1 MKIAIVGAGAVGG
14 YFGALLQESGADIT
28 MVARGRTLEAL
39 KFKGLHI
46 NDARGERYV
55 PIPAVAS
62 VQELKDADV
71 VMIATKALSWSSDLA
86 ELLGGIPANSVVAIT
101 QNSIESADLAAKS
114 IGADRVWPGVV
125 RGFFV
130 HEGPASVSYKGGP
143 LSYTFGD
150 SGELSRQFAS
160 TLEQAGID
168 GVLHPDILV
177 DVWEKAMFVE
187 VFGGLG
193 AFVEKRL
200 GTLRTHF
207 RASLEAL
214 MEEVA
219 EVARAA
225 GVALPSDAVERTM
238 NFADRMPE
246 NSTSSMQRD
255 LAAGVASE
263 LEAQTGAI
271 VRAAHKV
278 GVKTPLHDLIYAG
291 LKLKEEENSL

>member
-1 MKIAIVGAGAVGG
+1 
-14 YFGALLQESGADIT
+14 
-28 MVARGRTLEAL
+28 
-39 KFKGLHI
+39 
-46 NDARGERYV
+46 
-55 PIPAVAS
+55 
-62 VQELKDADV
+62 
-71 VMIATKALSWSSDLA
+71 
-86 ELLGGIPANSVVAIT
+86 
-101 QNSIESADLAAKS
+101 
-114 IGADRVWPGVV
+114 
-125 RGFFV
+125 
-130 HEGPASVSYKGGP
+130 
-143 LSYTFGD
+143 
-150 SGELSRQFAS
+150 
-160 TLEQAGID
+160 
-168 GVLHPDILV
+168 
-177 DVWEKAMFVE
+177 MFVE

-193 AFVEKRL
+193 AFVEKQL

>member
-14 YFGALLQESGADIT
+14 YFGALLQESGADVT
-28 MVARGRTLEAL
+28 LVARGRTLEAL
-39 KFKGLHI
+39 KSKGI
-46 NDARGERYV
+46 RVTDAKGERYV
-55 PIPAVAS
+55 PIPVVAS
-62 VQELKDADV
+62 VQELGDVDV
-71 VMIATKALSWSSDLA
+71 VMIATKALLQSTDPA
-86 ELLGGIPANSVVAIT
+86 DLLGGLPARSVVAIT
-101 QNSIESADLAAKS
+101 QNSVESADIAAA
-114 IGADRVWPGVV
+114 IVGPDRVWPGVV

-130 HEGPASVSYKGGP
+130 HDGPAEVSYRGGP

-150 SGELSRQFAS
+150 SGELAQQFAR
-160 TLEQAGID
+160 TLEKAGID

-193 AFVEKRL
+193 AFVEKQL

-207 RASLEAL
+207 RGSLEAL

-219 EVARAA
+219 EVARAL

-238 NFADRMPE
+238 SFADQMPE

-271 VRAAHKV
+271 VRAAHKA

-291 LKLKEEENSL
+291 LRLKEEEKAL